1 MDGLAPRTGTG
12 ERYATQ
18 MGELWSGLAR
28 TLSRLERIAG
38 DPEVLGDDEMIDALR
53 RLQYRLHAASEH
65 AFGLVPPAGAET
77 AHAELA
83 AALAGARDATAEV
96 AETAEEAGGDAA
108 ALLVHEW
115 RGALFRVRLARL
127 RLAGAPKRLPAALA
141 EDPPRGRVAA
151 PLMAFLL
158 ALSGALAF
166 VIGATVGP
174 WPLWVAGILGVC
186 GSVLAYRP

>member
-1 MDGLAPRTGTG
+1 MNVLAPRTGTG

-18 MGELWSGLAR
+18 MGELWSGLTR

-38 DPEVLGDDEMIDALR
+38 DPELLGDDVIDTLR
-53 RLQYRLHAASEH
+53 RLQYGLHAASED
-65 AFGLVPPAGAET
+65 AYGLVPPAGAET

-96 AETAEEAGGDAA
+96 AEAVEDAGGDAA
-108 ALLVHEW
+108 AMLVHEW

-127 RLAGAPKRLPAALA
+127 RLAGPPKRPAASVV
-141 EDPPRGRVAA
+141 EDVQHAQVAA
-151 PLMAFLL
+151 PLAAFLL
-158 ALSGALAF
+158 ALGGALAF
-166 VIGATVGP
+166 VVGATVGP
-174 WPLWVAGILGVC
+174 WPLWVAGILAVC